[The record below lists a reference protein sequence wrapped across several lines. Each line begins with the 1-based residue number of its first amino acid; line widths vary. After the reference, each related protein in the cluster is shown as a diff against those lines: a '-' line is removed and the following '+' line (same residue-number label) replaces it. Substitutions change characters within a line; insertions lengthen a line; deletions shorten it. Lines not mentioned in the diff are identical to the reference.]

1 MTADVTTPLT
11 VSSGTGT
18 SDAGT
23 SGAATSGAPPSDA
36 PPSDAPPSDAVSTGV
51 VSTGVGTAEVGT
63 GLARLRSLATVP
75 RLAALGL
82 YVAAGGH
89 LIASLVHL
97 SHGWGITAF
106 FLVMAGIQVVAA
118 GRLARGVGGSATAA
132 VLAVTLGLVLLYLA
146 SRTVTLPFGGVHTVH
161 NDRPQDPDLLGTVV
175 LAAELLT
182 LATGPA
188 LLPAT
193 VRRWA
198 MNTMLL
204 IGAGLWLAWGTG
216 LL

>member
-11 VSSGTGT
+11 T
-18 SDAGT
+18 S
-23 SGAATSGAPPSDA
+23 SGAAPSHAPGPDA
-36 PPSDAPPSDAVSTGV
+36 PGPDAPGPDTAGSDAVSTGAGAPDV
-51 VSTGVGTAEVGT
+51 VT
-63 GLARLRSLATVP
+63 GLARLRRLATVP

-89 LIASLVHL
+89 VIAALVHL
-97 SHGWGITAF
+97 SHGWGVTAF
-106 FLVMAGIQVVAA
+106 FLVVAAIQVVAA
-118 GRLARGVGGSATAA
+118 GRLARGIGGTATAA

-146 SRTVTLPFGGVHTVH
+146 SRTVTLPFGGVHTAH

-175 LAAELLT
+175 VAAELLT

-188 LLPAT
+188 LLPAI

-204 IGAGLWLAWGTG
+204 IGAGLWLTWGTG